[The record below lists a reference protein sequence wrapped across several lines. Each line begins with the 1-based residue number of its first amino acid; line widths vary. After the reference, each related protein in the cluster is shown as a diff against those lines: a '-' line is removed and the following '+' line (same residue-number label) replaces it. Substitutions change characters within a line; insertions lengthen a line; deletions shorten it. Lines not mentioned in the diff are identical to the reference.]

1 MSSTEGSEM
10 ALRLA
15 QRVQRCIGY
24 EQNPLA
30 RLHSTSFQETLGD
43 GLNTR
48 MMIFKSLPENSSV
61 EYRVRVVQMLASL
74 KIAWSRRRRSGIPA
88 CSQQISYALS
98 LSIWTCV
105 GGLYGMCSSF
115 VRRCLRLQEV
125 KSGQSN
131 LAPRRILD
139 SHIFFSTFSNS
150 AQRFV
155 TTGGD
160 TTHPVNLI
168 KIKSRVCSAL
178 IAFSPLP

>member
-1 MSSTEGSEM
+1 M
-10 ALRLA
+10 
-15 QRVQRCIGY
+15 
-24 EQNPLA
+24 
-30 RLHSTSFQETLGD
+30 
-43 GLNTR
+43 
-48 MMIFKSLPENSSV
+48 
-61 EYRVRVVQMLASL
+61 QMLASL
-74 KIAWSRRRRSGIPA
+74 KIARSRRRRSGIPA

-160 TTHPVNLI
+160 TTHPVHQITL
-168 KIKSRVCSAL
+168 SRYPSVVSSVLPYAKAVSRKGELYRGAVSDSASTQR
-178 IAFSPLP
+178 IP

>member
-1 MSSTEGSEM
+1 
-10 ALRLA
+10 
-15 QRVQRCIGY
+15 
-24 EQNPLA
+24 
-30 RLHSTSFQETLGD
+30 
-43 GLNTR
+43 
-48 MMIFKSLPENSSV
+48 
-61 EYRVRVVQMLASL
+61 MLASL
-74 KIAWSRRRRSGIPA
+74 KIARSRRRRSGIPA

-160 TTHPVNLI
+160 TTHPVNQITRLFSTPAQYREVTTWAQMQ
-168 KIKSRVCSAL
+168 KLVRLPSSPSTAVPKSQYDPMNTKAW
-178 IAFSPLP
+178 IAP